1 MNILVINPG
10 STSTKVAVY
19 ANEKPIFVS
28 DITHTREELSG
39 FGDFIDQYTFRKILL
54 SKR

>member
-28 DITHTREELSG
+28 DITHTREELLARIAQIVADYVG
-39 FGDFIDQYTFRKILL
+39 
-54 SKR
+54 